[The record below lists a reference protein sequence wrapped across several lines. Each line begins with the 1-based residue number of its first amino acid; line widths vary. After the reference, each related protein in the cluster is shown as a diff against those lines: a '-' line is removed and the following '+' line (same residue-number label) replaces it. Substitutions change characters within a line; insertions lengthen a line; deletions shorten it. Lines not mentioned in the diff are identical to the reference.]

1 MTKFQFV
8 AMGGTFDII
17 HKGHMALLSKA
28 FSISSNVIIGLVSDE
43 LAAKKGKKPQSNY
56 SQRLTAL
63 RSVIEKNFPK
73 HPYEISELEN
83 DFGPAV
89 VKGSVQALVVS
100 EKTSNKGSIL
110 NELRRKE
117 KLPPVEIV
125 QVSMVLA
132 EDGKAISTTRIK
144 NSEIDSDGNLNWQPA
159 FLSLSYSNKTKIS
172 QPKLMSITNRML
184 KIVENDVF
192 NLKDGMHPDN
202 IAYWYQKIIAETKEM
217 APPWLVDKISVKQD
231 PILTMK
237 FNVDISK
244 RAVRYFI
251 QVVDNN
257 MEKMPYSTRL
267 YFLKVQEIMSS
278 EMDKSLV

>member
-1 MTKFQFV
+1 MQKYDIV
-8 AMGGTFDII
+8 ALGGTFDII
-17 HKGHMALLSKA
+17 HDGHMKLLNKA
-28 FSISSNVIIGLVSDE
+28 FSISNKAIIGLTSDE

-73 HPYEISELEN
+73 HPCEISELEN

-132 EDGKAISTTRIK
+132 EDGKAISSTRIK
-144 NSEIDSDGNLNWQPA
+144 NSEIDSDGNLN
-159 FLSLSYSNKTKIS
+159 
-172 QPKLMSITNRML
+172 
-184 KIVENDVF
+184 
-192 NLKDGMHPDN
+192 
-202 IAYWYQKIIAETKEM
+202 
-217 APPWLVDKISVKQD
+217 
-231 PILTMK
+231 
-237 FNVDISK
+237 
-244 RAVRYFI
+244 
-251 QVVDNN
+251 
-257 MEKMPYSTRL
+257 
-267 YFLKVQEIMSS
+267 
-278 EMDKSLV
+278 